1 MNQETVIYIIL
12 SAILLYLYYRK
23 KDIAIFVAFVIVA
36 GGTLIFRGSMS
47 CEGFVEGNTS
57 SKKGEG
63 CSKLGFTEPNITKNK
78 WKASLVKSLKN
89 IEEVADKYWKFE
101 DMIGNKPKNDSA
113 KQIYTKVTE
122 NDFFKKESETL
133 NKDKNK
139 QETAMKF
146 LGGAVGM
153 YDVLVKNSGDKEK
166 EKKLWGEIT
175 SDSVNK
181 AIEGGDMY
189 ITLMKKN
196 HDNLK
201 KDDAD
206 KDVLALSRYLL
217 CLARQWQKIFK
228 QLKPV
233 IGSDG
238 DE

>member
-1 MNQETVIYIIL
+1 
-12 SAILLYLYYRK
+12 
-23 KDIAIFVAFVIVA
+23 VAFVIVA

-57 SKKGEG
+57 GGGKGEG
-63 CSKLGFTEPNITKNK
+63 CSKLGFTEPNIKKNK

-113 KQIYTKVTE
+113 KKIYTKVTE
-122 NDFFKKESETL
+122 NDFIKKESDVL

-166 EKKLWGEIT
+166 EEKLWNEIT
-175 SDSVNK
+175 PEALTK
-181 AIEGGDMY
+181 GIKGGEMY
-189 ITLMKKN
+189 ITLLNKN

-206 KDVLALSRYLL
+206 KDVLALSQYLL